1 MSDNKTNYPGDEINV
16 NWDGE
21 LCIHITDCGKSK
33 GDLFV
38 DKRNPWC
45 QPDLVSVDNVIEIVK
60 RCPTGALTYAAQ
72 DSAIAETAESKN
84 TVVVSNNGPYFI
96 RGELDFE
103 TAKNNHDGVSFRAAL
118 CRCGASKNKPF
129 CDNSHET
136 IGFKD
141 YGAVG
146 DKGDVLTATDGKL
159 SIAEVENGPIILKG
173 NLVIQNGS
181 GRLAWSGTQV
191 ALCRCGAS
199 KNKPFCDG
207 SHVAAGFKSTE

>member
-1 MSDNKTNYPGDEINV
+1 MSDNKARYTGDKINV
-16 NWDGE
+16 EWDGQ
-21 LCIHITDCGKSK
+21 LCIHITECGKSN

-45 QPDLVSVDNVIEIVK
+45 QPDLDAVDNVIDIVK
-60 RCPTGALTYAAQ
+60 RCPTGALTYSAQ
-72 DSAIAETAESKN
+72 DSAVTETVETEN
-84 TVVVSNNGPYFI
+84 IIVVSNNGPYFI
-96 RGELDFE
+96 RSELDFDAE
-103 TAKNNHDGVSFRAAL
+103 KSNHSGVSFRAAL

-136 IGFKD
+136 VGFKD

-146 DKGDVLTATDGKL
+146 EKGEALTATGGKL
-159 SIAEVENGPIILKG
+159 SISEAENGPIILKG
-173 NLVIQNGS
+173 NLVIQNGN
-181 GRLAWSGTQV
+181 GRHAWSGTQI

-199 KNKPFCDG
+199 NNKPFCDG